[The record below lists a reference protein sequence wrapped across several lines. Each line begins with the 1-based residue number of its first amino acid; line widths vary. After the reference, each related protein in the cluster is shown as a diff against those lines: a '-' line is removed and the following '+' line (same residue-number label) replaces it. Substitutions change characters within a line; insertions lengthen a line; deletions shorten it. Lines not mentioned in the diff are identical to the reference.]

1 MSVID
6 KFKELV
12 AYQPKEEEQA
22 AVQQIIE
29 YIEQKYVV
37 HVYKCVLT
45 YENIKEVRFVEIYLM
60 KNAEWDKIISP
71 PGTGRW
77 LHEFP
82 EDGKRFSEILK
93 HKGFKINSHLQDGL
107 FVFFYSFEEI
117 SLDAC
122 YSTSVLGGKF
132 KKFKERYFNPATME
146 CIDTSAMFVVY
157 KTKELMEAA
166 EKSGEQ
172 AKIKEDYYNFIKEYD
187 TFDLVTRDKNL
198 LVHFDYMG
206 HARNP
211 RAYYDLYYDMIREP

>member
-29 YIEQKYVV
+29 YIEQKYLV
-37 HVYKCVLT
+37 HVYKCVLK
-45 YENIKEVRFVEIYLM
+45 YENIKEVSFVKIYLM

-77 LHEFP
+77 LHKFP
-82 EDGKRFSEILK
+82 EDCAQFCEILK
-93 HKGFKINSHLQDGL
+93 QNGLLVTEQLEKGWCA
-107 FVFFYSFEEI
+107 FYHSFEEI

-132 KKFKERYFNPATME
+132 KKFKERYFNPAT
-146 CIDTSAMFVVY
+146 
-157 KTKELMEAA
+157 
-166 EKSGEQ
+166 
-172 AKIKEDYYNFIKEYD
+172 
-187 TFDLVTRDKNL
+187 
-198 LVHFDYMG
+198 
-206 HARNP
+206 
-211 RAYYDLYYDMIREP
+211 